1 MKIKI
6 IKNRLIPFGKYI
18 AMAMYPFI
26 FIRKRKWNKCSK
38 TTQDRILNHEKIH
51 FAQQKEL
58 TPPVFYAKY
67 LYWWPKYGYRNIPF
81 EKEAYANENDLTYL
95 EHREKHAYKKYI

>member
-6 IKNRLIPFGKYI
+6 IKNNFIPVGKYV
-18 AMAMYPFI
+18 AMAMYPVI
-26 FIRKRKWNKCSK
+26 FVRKKWWNRTSVYRR
-38 TTQDRILNHEKIH
+38 TIILNHEKIH

-67 LYWWPKYGYRNIPF
+67 LYWWAKYGYRNIPF
-81 EKEAYANENDLTYL
+81 EKEAYANQNDLTYL
-95 EHREKHAYKKYI
+95 EHREKYAYKNYI